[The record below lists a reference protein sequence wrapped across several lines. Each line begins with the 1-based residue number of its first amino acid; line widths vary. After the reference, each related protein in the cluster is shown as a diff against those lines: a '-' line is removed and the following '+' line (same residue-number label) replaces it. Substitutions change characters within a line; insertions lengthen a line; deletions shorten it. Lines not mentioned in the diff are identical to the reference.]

1 MSTTEGLL
9 LEGEWPFGYQ
19 EALAEV
25 SEQLQA
31 SDLARLETEHA
42 RRRAHRERHSL
53 LIDERGLALAWQ
65 R

>member
-1 MSTTEGLL
+1 LPSTEGLS

-31 SDLARLETEHA
+31 SDLACVETEHA
-42 RRRAHRERHSL
+42 RWRARRECHSL